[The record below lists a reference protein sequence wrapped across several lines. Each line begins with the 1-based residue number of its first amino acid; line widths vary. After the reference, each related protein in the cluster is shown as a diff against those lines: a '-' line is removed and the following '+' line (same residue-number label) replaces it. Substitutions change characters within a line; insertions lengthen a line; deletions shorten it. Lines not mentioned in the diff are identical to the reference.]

1 MSNLWFA
8 WASWSDLAS
17 PVKRNG
23 RPIELKDDF
32 ILLGPDGQPLP
43 DLSTASQIAG
53 ALQVTSRTVLEWE
66 ATGKI
71 PAALRT
77 GRTVR
82 FNHAAIVNALGIVA

>member
-1 MSNLWFA
+1 V
-8 WASWSDLAS
+8 
-17 PVKRNG
+17 PVKPSG
-23 RPIELKDDF
+23 QPIELKDDF
-32 ILLGPDGQPLP
+32 ILRDPNGQPLP
-43 DLSTASQIAG
+43 DLSTASQIAD

-82 FNHAAIVNALGIVA
+82 FNPAAIVKALAIAV